1 MQQAAKDTTIWLRSD
16 RRHTEQGTIIKISWR
31 TIQPDSM
38 PAVVRI
44 V

>member
-1 MQQAAKDTTIWLRSD
+1 VLASGQLSRADDW
-16 RRHTEQGTIIKISWR
+16 ISIQL
-31 TIQPDSM
+31 IQPDSM